1 MVGFPGN
8 NISVF
13 SEYND
18 GGELEKAES
27 LDDLYA
33 VFITRFTPYSTPNE
47 YFSSFSIVE
56 DRLSGLPVPSHLIA
70 SMDDP
75 VIPIDDVTKIK
86 KTNSLSIDVQR
97 FGGHCG
103 FTESLNADSWRE
115 SYLVDIFKS
124 SV

>member
-1 MVGFPGN
+1 MFFP
-8 NISVF
+8 
-13 SEYND
+13 EYNY

-27 LDDLYA
+27 VDDLYA
-33 VFITRFTPYSTPNE
+33 VFIPRFIPYSTPNE
-47 YFSSFSIVE
+47 YFSSYSIVE
-56 DRLSGLPVPSHLIA
+56 DRLPGLPVPSYLFA

-75 VIPIDDVTKIK
+75 VIPIDDVTKIN

-103 FTESLNADSWRE
+103 FIESLNTDSWRE
-115 SYLVDIFKS
+115 SYLVNIVKS